1 MNLFLR
7 SRVPPI
13 PSDQNLERRELLL
26 KEAMDNSQLVA
37 WQLADSAFPM
47 GGLNHSCVLV

>member
-1 MNLFLR
+1 M
-7 SRVPPI
+7 
-13 PSDQNLERRELLL
+13 ER
-26 KEAMDNSQLVA
+26 MDNSQLVA